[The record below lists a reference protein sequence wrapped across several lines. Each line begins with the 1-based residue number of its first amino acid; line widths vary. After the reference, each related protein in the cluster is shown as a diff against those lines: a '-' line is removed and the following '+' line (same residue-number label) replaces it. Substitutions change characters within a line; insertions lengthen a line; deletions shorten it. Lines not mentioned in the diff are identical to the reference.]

1 MTLTRDYHEAVQE
14 RVGCDPARRQVL
26 LAGVV
31 ARLIAGEVGVACVKM
46 RDYVSGT
53 VGFEGLGEITG
64 ESSQHLEQVLGAEG
78 VLSAGD
84 LFEKVVLLAQ
94 HEDLHLGLAGYLDR
108 FGEPGR
114 WDHFAKLGRKVR
126 AKWWYLLDFRER
138 RQRRRDH
145 VLTGDV
151 DEIFQKRVRRD
162 RKIRKHFLNSSVESL
177 ILGEVESA
185 RRRLHTYI
193 IGAVGF
199 ERLGAMTGE
208 SPQHLEQV
216 FNTKGG
222 LTTGYLF
229 EKVVLLAH
237 HQGVAHEL
245 SNYLDEFSDYID
257 EHGEAPIHWF
267 YADHDDD

>member
-1 MTLTRDYHEAVQE
+1 MTLTREYQEAVKE
-14 RVGCDPARRQVL
+14 RIGCEPAHRQVL

-31 ARLIAGEVGVACVKM
+31 ARLIAGEVGVACVRM
-46 RDYVSGT
+46 RDYVIGT
-53 VGFEGLGEITG
+53 VGFERLSAVTG
-64 ESSQHLEQVLGAEG
+64 ESTQHLEQMFSTEG
-78 VLSAGD
+78 DLSAGE

-126 AKWWYLLDFRER
+126 VKWCYLLDFRER

-151 DEIFQKRVRRD
+151 DEIFQEMIRRD
-162 RKIRKHFLNSSVESL
+162 RKIRKHFLLGCVESL
-177 ILGEVESA
+177 ILGEVEIA
-185 RRRLHTYI
+185 KYCLLDYI
-193 IGAVGF
+193 IGVVGF
-199 ERLGAMTGE
+199 DGLGAMTGE

>member
-1 MTLTRDYHEAVQE
+1 MTLTRDYHEIAPE
-14 RVGCDPARRQVL
+14 RIRCETARRQVL

-31 ARLIAGEVGVACVKM
+31 ARLITGEVGVARVKM

-53 VGFEGLGEITG
+53 VGFERLSAVTG
-64 ESSQHLEQVLGAEG
+64 ESTQHLEQMFSPEG
-78 VLSAGD
+78 DLSTGD

-94 HEDLHLGLAGYLDR
+94 HEGLHLGLAGYLDR

-126 AKWWYLLDFRER
+126 AKWWYLLDFKQR

-145 VLTGDV
+145 VLTV
-151 DEIFQKRVRRD
+151 EYHECAQEHIRRD
-162 RKIRKHFLNSSVESL
+162 RKYRKYVLKGCVELL
-177 ILGEVESA
+177 ILGEVEIT
-185 RRRLHTYI
+185 RFRLRDYI

-199 ERLGAMTGE
+199 ESLGAMTGE

-245 SNYLDEFSDYID
+245 SNYLDEFSNYID

>member
-1 MTLTRDYHEAVQE
+1 MTLTRNYHEAVKE
-14 RVGCDPARRQVL
+14 RIGCELAHRQVL

-31 ARLIAGEVGVACVKM
+31 ARLIAGEVGVARVKM
-46 RDYVSGT
+46 RDYVIGT
-53 VGFEGLGEITG
+53 VGFERLGEITG
-64 ESSQHLEQVLGAEG
+64 DLPQRLEQMFSAEG
-78 VLSAGD
+78 DLSTGD

-126 AKWWYLLDFRER
+126 AKWWYLLDFKQR

-151 DEIFQKRVRRD
+151 DEIFQEMIRRN
-162 RKIRKHFLNSSVESL
+162 RKIRKHFLISSVESL
-177 ILGEVESA
+177 ILGEVEIA
-185 RRRLHTYI
+185 RRKLHTYI

-199 ERLGAMTGE
+199 ESLGAMTGE
-208 SPQHLEQV
+208 SPQHLEQA

-229 EKVVLLAH
+229 DKVVLLAH
-237 HQGVAHEL
+237 HQGVEQKL
-245 SNYLDEFSDYID
+245 SNYLDAFSDHID

-267 YADHDDD
+267 YADHGYE